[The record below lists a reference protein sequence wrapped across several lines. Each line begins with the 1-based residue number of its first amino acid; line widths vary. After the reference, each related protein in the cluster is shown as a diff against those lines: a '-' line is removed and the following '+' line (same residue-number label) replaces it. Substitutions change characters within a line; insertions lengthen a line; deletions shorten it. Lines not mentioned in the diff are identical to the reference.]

1 MTDEPVLSLT
11 GVSKSFGVRR
21 GLKLGGPSQALAVD
35 GVDLRLHRSR
45 MLGLVGE
52 SGCGKSTTARI
63 ALGLLR
69 PDGGSVELYGQPI
82 DQMSRRVYR
91 REFRPKVQAVFQDP
105 GSALNPRK
113 TVFET
118 IRSAMALY
126 GRTSGASAH
135 DDVAGLLDQVGL
147 QPGRQFLAR
156 RPHELSGGQLQRVGI
171 ARALAVEPEVIIAD
185 EPVSALDVSIRGQVL
200 NLLADIRAERAISV
214 LLITHDLSVVASTA
228 QDVAVMYL
236 GRIVE
241 QGPTERIFRSPQHP
255 YTQALLA
262 ATPRVRR
269 HGSPS
274 STRRILPGDPPSAL
288 TPPSG
293 CRFHPRCPFA
303 MEICSTVDPPL
314 LPVPDHGLAACHLLS
329 EPPAEPVAQSR
340 RTSGVAE
347 SDRS

>member
-1 MTDEPVLSLT
+1 MTGEPVLSLS
-11 GVSKSFGVRR
+11 GVSKRYGVRR
-21 GLKLGGPSQALAVD
+21 GVLSRGPGQALAVD
-35 GVDLRLHRSR
+35 GVDLQLHRAR

-52 SGCGKSTTARI
+52 SGCGKSTTARM

-69 PDGGSVELYGQPI
+69 PDTGTVALHGRPI
-82 DQMSRRVYR
+82 DQLSRRDYR
-91 REFRPKVQAVFQDP
+91 RAFRPKVQAVFQDP

-118 IRSAMALY
+118 LHSAMALY
-126 GRTSGASAH
+126 SRTSRASAQ
-135 DDVAGLLDQVGL
+135 DDVVRLLDQVGL

-171 ARALAVEPEVIIAD
+171 ARALAVEPDVIIAD
-185 EPVSALDVSIRGQVL
+185 EPVSALDVSIRGQIL
-200 NLLADIRAERAISV
+200 NLLADIRAERGISV

-241 QGPTERIFRSPQHP
+241 QGPTERVFQSPRHP

-262 ATPRVRR
+262 ATPRIRR
-269 HGSPS
+269 GGSTPS
-274 STRRILPGDPPSAL
+274 RRTLSGDPPSAL
-288 TPPSG
+288 SPPSG
-293 CRFHPRCPFA
+293 CRFHPRCPSA
-303 MEICSTVDPPL
+303 MDVCATVDPPL

-329 EPPAEPVAQSR
+329 EPAVPPPAHDR
-340 RTSGVAE
+340 RTVGAAE

>member
-1 MTDEPVLSLT
+1 MTGEPVLSLT
-11 GVSKSFGVRR
+11 GVSKSYGVRR
-21 GLKLGGPSQALAVD
+21 GILSRGPSQALAVD
-35 GVDLRLHRSR
+35 GVDLQLHRAR

-52 SGCGKSTTARI
+52 SGCGKSTTARV

-69 PDGGSVELYGQPI
+69 PDAGTVALHGRPI
-82 DQMSRRVYR
+82 DQLSRRDYR
-91 REFRPKVQAVFQDP
+91 RDFRPKVQAVFQDP

-113 TVFET
+113 SVFET
-118 IRSAMALY
+118 LRSAMALY
-126 GRTSGASAH
+126 GRTTRDSAQ

-171 ARALAVEPEVIIAD
+171 ARALAVEPDVIIAD
-185 EPVSALDVSIRGQVL
+185 EPVSALDVSIRGQIL
-200 NLLADIRAERAISV
+200 NLLADIRAERGISV

-241 QGPTERIFRSPQHP
+241 QGPTERIFRSPRHP

-262 ATPRVRR
+262 ATPRIRR
-269 HGSPS
+269 GGGSAPS
-274 STRRILPGDPPSAL
+274 RRTLAGDPPSAL
-288 TPPSG
+288 APPSG

-303 MEICSTVDPPL
+303 MEVCATVDPPL

-329 EPPAEPVAQSR
+329 EPSAHDR
-340 RTSGVAE
+340 RTVGAAE